1 MNTYDV
7 VIMLAKDFSFA
18 GTMGS
23 FPSLKEAL
31 TAVRDK
37 FGIRMDS
44 VPVELCEGGLMIYP
58 GEKIVKVLK
67 RAIIAA

>member
-7 VIMLAKDFSFA
+7 LLLAKEDYSFA

-23 FPSLKEAL
+23 FSSLKEAL
-31 TAVRDK
+31 TAVRDR